1 VGCGWMEG
9 EAMTKH
15 PQDRHSRRLVVP
27 LTPEQ
32 DDRAYAYARRV
43 GIPLAAIARN
53 ALLEIV
59 NKPLAGQADKDC
71 SAEGVVVKIREASH
85 E

>member
-1 VGCGWMEG
+1 
-9 EAMTKH
+9 MTKH
-15 PQDRHSRRLVVP
+15 PNDRHSRRLVVP

-32 DDRAYAYARRV
+32 DAQARAYARRV

-59 NKPLAGQADKDC
+59 NATAQRIFADADGC
-71 SAEGVVVKIREASH
+71 REGSV
-85 E
+85 

>member
-1 VGCGWMEG
+1 MEG

-27 LTPEQ
+27 LTPKQ

-59 NKPLAGQADKDC
+59 NAPPTDRRPDDGSVRGVVDAQK
-71 SAEGVVVKIREASH
+71 SAE
-85 E
+85 

>member
-1 VGCGWMEG
+1 
-9 EAMTKH
+9 MTKQ
-15 PQDRHSRRLVVP
+15 PNDRHSRRLVVP

-32 DDRAYAYARRV
+32 DAQARAYARRV

-59 NKPLAGQADKDC
+59 AANIAK
-71 SAEGVVVKIREASH
+71 RECEAAR
-85 E
+85 

>member
-1 VGCGWMEG
+1 MEG
-9 EAMTKH
+9 EVMTKH

-27 LTPEQ
+27 LTPKQ

-59 NKPLAGQADKDC
+59 ANA
-71 SAEGVVVKIREASH
+71 EASGRR
-85 E
+85 EQATFGKADA

>member
-1 VGCGWMEG
+1 
-9 EAMTKH
+9 MTKH

-32 DDRAYAYARRV
+32 DAQARAYARRV

-59 NKPLAGQADKDC
+59 NAPPRTDSFGD
-71 SAEGVVVKIREASH
+71 GVSCRGGSI
-85 E
+85 